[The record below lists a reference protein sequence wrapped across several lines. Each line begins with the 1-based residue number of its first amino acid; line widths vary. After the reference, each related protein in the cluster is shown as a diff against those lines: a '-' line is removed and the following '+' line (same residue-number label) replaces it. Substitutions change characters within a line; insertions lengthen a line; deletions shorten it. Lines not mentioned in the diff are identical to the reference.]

1 MLPDLGEKPR
11 VSVVIPMF
19 NESEAIG
26 RCLQSVF
33 EQDYPADQIEVLV
46 ADGGST
52 DGSRE
57 KVREMAAARPGLR
70 LLDNPGRRT
79 PAGLNVG
86 VRNAAGDVIIILGA
100 HTRIEK
106 DFIRQNIEAMKRMRV
121 PCTGG
126 TQINIGET
134 DMQRAIGVA
143 MGSPFG
149 LPSAPYRFVKKEK
162 FVDTVVY
169 AAYRKELFDEVGLF
183 DEDRF
188 ISEDAEFNWRLRKAG
203 RPIFY
208 TPKIVSYYFPRK
220 TVKSLFQQLYR
231 YGILRVNVIRKHP
244 DALKGLHVMPV
255 LLAAGILVLACLR
268 WFQPI
273 LVLAAMYAFL
283 LVLFSVIGALRSKM
297 KFLFILLL
305 LFMVIHSSW
314 ALGFITGIFRKHE
327 KCPST

>member
-1 MLPDLGEKPR
+1 MSQNSYRPASENGSGRPVLPELGEKPR

-33 EQDYPADQIEVLV
+33 EQDYPADRIEVLV

-57 KVREMAAARPGLR
+57 KVRKLAEARPNLR

-86 VRNAAGDVIIILGA
+86 IRNAAGDVIIILGA
-100 HTRIEK
+100 HTRIKK
-106 DFIRQNIEAMKRMRV
+106 DFIRRNIEAMKRMAV

-149 LPSAPYRFVKKEK
+149 LPSAPYR
-162 FVDTVVY
+162 
-169 AAYRKELFDEVGLF
+169 
-183 DEDRF
+183 
-188 ISEDAEFNWRLRKAG
+188 
-203 RPIFY
+203 
-208 TPKIVSYYFPRK
+208 
-220 TVKSLFQQLYR
+220 
-231 YGILRVNVIRKHP
+231 
-244 DALKGLHVMPV
+244 
-255 LLAAGILVLACLR
+255 
-268 WFQPI
+268 
-273 LVLAAMYAFL
+273 
-283 LVLFSVIGALRSKM
+283 
-297 KFLFILLL
+297 
-305 LFMVIHSSW
+305 
-314 ALGFITGIFRKHE
+314 
-327 KCPST
+327 